1 MVGSDRG
8 LRARIKVFRDAV
20 DKLDIEQCPTAA
32 GNEVE
37 T

>member
-1 MVGSDRG
+1 MVGGDLG

-20 DKLDIEQCPTAA
+20 DKLDIEQCQTAA